1 MYKHEE
7 IINGETFS
15 KGTPNGELEL
25 VSNKVLTNRIKELE
39 SKLRT
44 LEECNDGYKER
55 LENLREVVTDWD

>member
-15 KGTPNGELEL
+15 KCTPNGELEL

-39 SKLRT
+39 SKLSV
-44 LEECNDGYKER
+44 LSGDYNDLLDY
-55 LENLREVVTDWD
+55 NAYPID